1 MAPKPPPNPLLH
13 PYDYGY
19 YYGQKH
25 KGDPLGAVADA
36 ATPGNAVSAATSPI
50 SSAVSNLLPSGFF
63 SGQLWL
69 RVAEVVIGGALVLVG
84 IGAMI
89 RKPVTA
95 AAGPAVKTAA
105 KVIK

>member
-1 MAPKPPPNPLLH
+1 MAPAAPANPITDL
-13 PYDYGY
+13 
-19 YYGQKH
+19 
-25 KGDPLGAVADA
+25 
-36 ATPGNAVSAATSPI
+36 GNALAAPFEAIGNPAQAAAQS
-50 SSAVSNLLPSGFF
+50 LLPSGFF

-69 RVAEVVIGGALVLVG
+69 RVAEVIIGGALILVG

-89 RKPVTA
+89 RKPVMA